1 MFRFRLRHVIVM
13 MTWSI
18 ISGAILVAAFSSGWH
33 GWMPV
38 ALAVGLGLA
47 IGWPWAAY
55 LARQIKRDDPHYDA
69 ERDRPVRWRMSP
81 LVRRVPNPWARR

>member
-1 MFRFRLRHVIVM
+1 
-13 MTWSI
+13 
-18 ISGAILVAAFSSGWH
+18 
-33 GWMPV
+33 MPV